1 MNVTHY
7 NNVTHLV
14 ALCKSALVS
23 FFFFL
28 HVCVCFLILHHRWSS
43 GAPGCSPS
51 CGIWGESVSTN
62 LWKDRVWKS
71 ENTCGCPS
79 AIIIMNTSNA
89 LKTFIFHTYSPLPV
103 VEKSTLIVYLSP
115 SRSRSK
121 VSAELRRVCSACGGE
136 YKNSWGDKWV
146 CLCLYEN
153 VAFASPE
160 G

>member
-23 FFFFL
+23 FFFF
-28 HVCVCFLILHHRWSS
+28 CT
-43 GAPGCSPS
+43 
-51 CGIWGESVSTN
+51 SVSVSSYCITADPVEP
-62 LWKDRVWKS
+62 LAVLLRVAS
-71 ENTCGCPS
+71 GENQLVQIYEKIVCERARTRVG
-79 AIIIMNTSNA
+79 AIIIMNASNA

-121 VSAELRRVCSACGGE
+121 VSAELRRVWSACGGE
-136 YKNSWGDKWV
+136 YKNSLGDKWV

-153 VAFASPE
+153 VAFALPE